1 MKRIFL
7 LFPLLTALGLAV
19 YGNSLVEATLPE
31 EMTAVPEI
39 QVEND
44 RLLYVYISGAVKS
57 PGVYSYKRPLLVGE
71 VIKDA
76 GGFNSYADSEAINAA
91 APIED
96 GLHIHIPYK
105 TDGIGVAVKDD
116 HKIHLNEADEKTLT
130 SLNGIG
136 PAMAAAII
144 AYRNDHESFTSV
156 EELKQ
161 VKGIGADKYEKLKDV
176 VDI

>member
-7 LFPLLTALGLAV
+7 LFPLLTALVLAV

-91 APIED
+91 AVRD
-96 GLHIHIPYK
+96 LRQQ
-105 TDGIGVAVKDD
+105 D
-116 HKIHLNEADEKTLT
+116 
-130 SLNGIG
+130 
-136 PAMAAAII
+136 
-144 AYRNDHESFTSV
+144 
-156 EELKQ
+156 
-161 VKGIGADKYEKLKDV
+161 
-176 VDI
+176 

>member
-7 LFPLLTALGLAV
+7 LFPLLTALVLAV

-105 TDGIGVAVKDD
+105 TDD

-144 AYRNDHESFTSV
+144 AYRNEHGSFTSV

-161 VKGIGADKYEKLKDV
+161 VKGIGAAKYEKLKDV
-176 VDI
+176 VDL